1 MKFQCWQGNYAMR
14 VNGQDE
20 IWQIVEVVKG
30 AS

>member
-1 MKFQCWQGNYAMR
+1 MKFQCWQGNHAMR

-20 IWQIVEVVKG
+20 IWQIVEVIKG